1 MFIDIWGKK
10 IWYEIYGAECNDTL
24 LYLHGGPGAS
34 CLDFVNQA
42 KALSGKMKVVIF
54 DQLGVLRSEAIAGDE
69 CYSMEYQIE
78 MIEEMRKFLGIQK
91 WSILGHSYGGMLA
104 VLYAYAHP
112 NSIHKII
119 LECPSL
125 CFEDS
130 AKSTA
135 EYLSEHISSLN
146 NKQAI
151 ELCEKIKFS
160 DYQDKTEVVWD
171 LSALLGYVTDMEL
184 RFYLHGISFEEYQMS
199 MDTSDITDEMWSKGE
214 RHLKKL
220 LETQPM
226 PEDSSQKRTLMTDNL
241 LPLIPKITAPML
253 LINGRYDPACTKSQ
267 IAYIMNHAKDVTQ
280 AIFEDS
286 GHFPRI
292 EEAKKYTDT
301 VWNFLGYE

>member
-1 MFIDIWGKK
+1 M
-10 IWYEIYGAECNDTL
+10 
-24 LYLHGGPGAS
+24 
-34 CLDFVNQA
+34 
-42 KALSGKMKVVIF
+42 
-54 DQLGVLRSEAIAGDE
+54 
-69 CYSMEYQIE
+69 
-78 MIEEMRKFLGIQK
+78 
-91 WSILGHSYGGMLA
+91 
-104 VLYAYAHP
+104 
-112 NSIHKII
+112 
-119 LECPSL
+119 
-125 CFEDS
+125 DS
-130 AKSTA
+130 
-135 EYLSEHISSLN
+135 
-146 NKQAI
+146 
-151 ELCEKIKFS
+151 F
-160 DYQDKTEVVWD
+160 
-171 LSALLGYVTDMEL
+171 G
-184 RFYLHGISFEEYQMS
+184 
-199 MDTSDITDEMWSKGE
+199 ITDEMWSKGE